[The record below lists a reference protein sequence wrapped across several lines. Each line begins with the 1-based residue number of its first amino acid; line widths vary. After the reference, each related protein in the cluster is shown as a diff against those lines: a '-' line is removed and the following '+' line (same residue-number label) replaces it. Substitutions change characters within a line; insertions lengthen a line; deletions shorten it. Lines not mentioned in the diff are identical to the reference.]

1 MVSFTIVIAT
11 VAALTGQV
19 LGQPDSMPMPSTCN
33 TGETYCGF
41 HLLNNGNSMF
51 PFLAMAPPGAGKQ
64 PLRPPS
70 PPREQKLTNPI
81 KKKQPSSSGPRRF
94 ARPSPAWRRA
104 AAPRPSTDARRASTS
119 SSTSTTARAP
129 ARGASP
135 TAAACADPPPPS
147 PTTAAL
153 LAKLRGAENGG
164 TLRC

>member
-41 HLLNNGNSMF
+41 HLLNNGNSMS

-81 KKKQPSSSGPRRF
+81 KKKTAFQFWSEEIRKAQPGLEEGRRAQAIYRCKTGVDKLEYIDYCPRTGQRCEPNSSGLCG
-94 ARPSPAWRRA
+94 PAT
-104 AAPRPSTDARRASTS
+104 PFPNDC
-119 SSTSTTARAP
+119 
-129 ARGASP
+129 
-135 TAAACADPPPPS
+135 CA
-147 PTTAAL
+147 T
-153 LAKLRGAENGG
+153 R
-164 TLRC
+164 